1 MAAPDKADWLP
12 RERRLMRPAG
22 YLALLGVVLFILSIV
37 IQSSVKG
44 SDLDTDVGLLTQ
56 YGEDGSTL
64 IMGRLVYSLAL
75 LCFILPLYILFQAA
89 RYRAPDKVRG
99 GLVAF
104 CFIGPVLL
112 AIQAPIFASG
122 LKDAGEKYLEQAPG
136 LEAQQPADA
145 GDGAESGA
153 NAKAATKEG
162 GAAAGTGQGEQA
174 GWRRAS
180 GEVTTTPTEENA
192 TTSTESDS
200 EDESDD
206 EDTPE
211 ENLANDVIDDSGTVS
226 FARALLL
233 PALLGMVIAMVYIPL
248 WSMRTG
254 LLTRFMA
261 TFGMALGVSLILLP
275 FAQLIIVLWFFAVGL
290 VLLGRWPRG
299 TPPAW
304 AAGEAIPWDAPG
316 SSPRTPTG
324 PAGPWKAAGGEI
336 SDATP
341 PDSGSASPPSGGTG
355 DGQSG
360 SDPPQK
366 RKRRRVIGSR
376 PAIHLTAWGPLQ
388 KGEDMPSSYK
398 RARVGTLAL
407 GASWPSAA
415 SVAACS
421 DDDSDDP
428 ASVSIEAT
436 GSQGRCHLPVP
447 TRPTPAQPISTF
459 TNNTRQEPT
468 AS

>member
-64 IMGRLVYSLAL
+64 IMGRIVYSLAL

-89 RYRAPDKVRG
+89 RYRAPDRVRG

-136 LEAQQPADA
+136 LEAQQPGDA
-145 GDGAESGA
+145 GDGTESGA

-162 GAAAGTGQGEQA
+162 DAAADTGQGGQA
-174 GWRRAS
+174 GSGGEAGG

-200 EDESDD
+200 QDESDD

-248 WSMRTG
+248 WAMRTG

-316 SSPRTPTG
+316 TKPPDAPGG
-324 PAGPWKAAGGEI
+324 PGGPVEGSGREI
-336 SDATP
+336 SDAP
-341 PDSGSASPPSGGTG
+341 PPSSGPELPSGGNG
-355 DGQSG
+355 DGQNG

-366 RKRRRVIGSR
+366 RKRRR
-376 PAIHLTAWGPLQ
+376 
-388 KGEDMPSSYK
+388 
-398 RARVGTLAL
+398 
-407 GASWPSAA
+407 
-415 SVAACS
+415 
-421 DDDSDDP
+421 
-428 ASVSIEAT
+428 
-436 GSQGRCHLPVP
+436 
-447 TRPTPAQPISTF
+447 
-459 TNNTRQEPT
+459 
-468 AS
+468 